1 MVTTQEAA
9 ELDCSALEFPG
20 GNRMFTVCTEDQW
33 RAVEVFIRGLNELV
47 EMRRTQGK
55 KHRTGRASRQSKGAI
70 NREGQAQ
77 ASLVRWREPT
87 SQPSL
92 ISG

>member
-1 MVTTQEAA
+1 MATTKEAA
-9 ELDCSALEFPG
+9 ESDCSALEFPG

-47 EMRRTQGK
+47 EIRRTQGK
-55 KHRTGRASRQSKGAI
+55 STELVGIDAEQEAI
-70 NREGQAQ
+70 NPEGQVQ
-77 ASLVRWREPT
+77 PSIVRWREPI

-92 ISG
+92 ISV